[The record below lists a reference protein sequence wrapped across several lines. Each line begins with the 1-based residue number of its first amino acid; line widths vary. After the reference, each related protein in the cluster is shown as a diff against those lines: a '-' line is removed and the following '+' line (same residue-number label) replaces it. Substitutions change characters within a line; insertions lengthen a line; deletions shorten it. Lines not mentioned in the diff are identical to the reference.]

1 MRGFIGTQSV
11 GAAALAAILLT
22 APPSLAQ
29 SRITP
34 EEFLASEG
42 AKAFQTQDFNGA
54 VDGFQ
59 ALLASYPGDPL
70 LLRYIGITLD
80 RLGRYDEAVEAFD
93 TALKA
98 SPGDVAILF
107 FLGVSQYNR
116 ADFRA
121 AESAFA
127 QIAANAPETDYGV
140 RAREFLAAIEANVT
154 HVTAPAAQK
163 RWNAYVQLGLQYDD
177 NVAAAP
183 DGTGDRDSMRSFEYV
198 NLGYSLVNSGNLGLR
213 AEASGYFTQHWQ
225 NGFDSQDVQFGEA
238 ALDLDHAMTL
248 GGVSIVPSLR
258 YGLTGTLLD
267 GDEFLIGHRLSA
279 SADIGWDNRL
289 KTNAHYRVAFDD
301 YDDDGFLPVATSR
314 DGETHEAG
322 ITQYFVF
329 NSFGRESNFSL
340 GYLYQHRDADGLNHE
355 SRTHTVSAGL
365 ALALPENFTLQLDG
379 YVGWDKYPNYR
390 GVSDPVAG
398 TIGGQR
404 KTDIFGANIALSR
417 PITES
422 LSASLSYAYRKENSN
437 YTELDYDRNVITF
450 TLGYS
455 F

>member
-183 DGTGDRDSMRSFEYV
+183 DGTGDRRSRQHAQLRVREPRLQPGQQRE
-198 NLGYSLVNSGNLGLR
+198 LGAPRGGKR
-213 AEASGYFTQHWQ
+213 IFH
-225 NGFDSQDVQFGEA
+225 A
-238 ALDLDHAMTL
+238 ALA
-248 GGVSIVPSLR
+248 
-258 YGLTGTLLD
+258 
-267 GDEFLIGHRLSA
+267 
-279 SADIGWDNRL
+279 
-289 KTNAHYRVAFDD
+289 KRV
-301 YDDDGFLPVATSR
+301 
-314 DGETHEAG
+314 
-322 ITQYFVF
+322 
-329 NSFGRESNFSL
+329 
-340 GYLYQHRDADGLNHE
+340 
-355 SRTHTVSAGL
+355 
-365 ALALPENFTLQLDG
+365 
-379 YVGWDKYPNYR
+379 
-390 GVSDPVAG
+390 
-398 TIGGQR
+398 
-404 KTDIFGANIALSR
+404 
-417 PITES
+417 
-422 LSASLSYAYRKENSN
+422 
-437 YTELDYDRNVITF
+437 
-450 TLGYS
+450 
-455 F
+455 